1 MFMEI
6 MRPEVRSKRWL
17 AAPVCVLALA
27 SSALACSAPAAPRA
41 AVSPGPAPEGVERY
55 MPLPAGF
62 VYQYDVETDN
72 GEKGRMMMQVSR
84 PRAGLV
90 ELDVAGKVQRLEVSP
105 DAVSHATGGFLL
117 KAPLELGAE
126 WKGQFGT
133 VRVASVTRAIQ
144 TPAGAFQACVET
156 VEEAATPPKRATS
169 VYCLDVGLVQL
180 HIEGE
185 LGEEAGSVETTL
197 RSYGPRPTEFQ

>member
-1 MFMEI
+1 
-6 MRPEVRSKRWL
+6 MRPDIRSPRWL
-17 AAPVCVLALA
+17 AVRLLALPLLG
-27 SSALACSAPAAPRA
+27 SVLACSAPAATPGPA
-41 AVSPGPAPEGVERY
+41 APGPAPEGVQRY

-62 VYQYDVETDN
+62 VYQYDVETDA
-72 GEKGRMMMQVSR
+72 GETGRMMMQVSR
-84 PRAGLV
+84 PRDGLV

-105 DAVSHATGGFLL
+105 DAVGHATGGYLL

-144 TPAGAFQACVET
+144 TPAGAFEACVET

-169 VYCLDVGLVQL
+169 VYCLDVGLVHL

-185 LGEEAGSVETTL
+185 LGEEAGSVDTTL